1 MSAKV
6 SIVKCDSYEPAL
18 VQERTRRAIDLLG
31 GISVFIRPKAR
42 VLVKPNLLM
51 ASAPE
56 AGIVTHPEVV
66 RAIVKVLKG
75 IDCRILIGDGPS
87 VWGKQAEHVHEV
99 YRTTGIEAVAKE
111 EDVEL
116 VVLEQKR
123 WHKNFPLTTWID
135 KCDFVVN
142 LPKFKTH
149 EFTLL
154 TGAVKNLFGLVSGTF
169 KTELHKNYFKP
180 EAFAGI
186 LADILE
192 EVKPA
197 ITVVDAV
204 TSMEGDGPA
213 TKGILRQ
220 DNLLFAS
227 SDCVAMDSVLAL
239 VMGIKPFD
247 VLSTKIAANRGLGV
261 GDISRIEVVGEKLD
275 QLRVRPFVLPSTSF
289 RKKLPPGI
297 INIAKS
303 LIKYY
308 PCVEA
313 DNCVACA
320 TCVAACPNKV
330 ISMKN
335 NLPVFNYKKCIAC
348 FCCQEGCPAAA
359 IKVKKSLFAKIIGL

>member
-1 MSAKV
+1 MNAKV

-18 VQERTRRAIDLLG
+18 VQERTRQAIDLLG
-31 GISVFIRPKAR
+31 GISAFIKPKSC

-51 ASAPE
+51 ASVPE
-56 AGIVTHPEVV
+56 AGIVTHYEVV
-66 RAIVKVLKG
+66 RAIVKILKS
-75 IDCRILIGDGPS
+75 IDCRVLIGDGPS
-87 VWGKQAEHVHEV
+87 VWGKQAEHVDEV
-99 YRTTGIEAVAKE
+99 HRISGIKAVADE
-111 EDVEL
+111 EGVEL
-116 VVLEQKR
+116 VFFDHKR
-123 WHKNFPLTTWID
+123 WRKNFPLTTWID

-142 LPKFKTH
+142 VPKLKTH

-154 TGAVKNLFGLVSGTF
+154 TGAVKNLFGFVSGTF

-204 TSMEGDGPA
+204 TSMEADGPA
-213 TKGILRQ
+213 TRGILRQ

-227 SDCVAMDSVLAL
+227 CDCVAMDSVLAL
-239 VMGIKPFD
+239 AMGIKPFD

-261 GDISRIEVVGEKLD
+261 GDISRIEIVGEKLD
-275 QLRVRPFVLPSTSF
+275 QLRIRPFVLPSTSF
-289 RKKLPPGI
+289 RKKLAPGI
-297 INIAKS
+297 INIAKA

-308 PCVEA
+308 PCVEE
-313 DNCVACA
+313 DNCIGCA

-330 ISMKN
+330 ISMKD

-359 IKVKKSLFAKIIGL
+359 IRVKKSLLAKIIGL

>member
-1 MSAKV
+1 MSSKV
-6 SIVKCDSYEPAL
+6 SIVKCDSYNPVL
-18 VQERTRRAIDLLG
+18 VQERTRSAIDLIG
-31 GISVFIRPKAR
+31 GINTFIKPKSC

-51 ASAPE
+51 ASSPE
-56 AGIVTHPEVV
+56 LGIVTHPEVV
-66 RAIVKVLKG
+66 RAVVRILKG
-75 IDCRILIGDGPS
+75 IDCRVIIGDGPS
-87 VWGKQAEHVHEV
+87 VWGKQAEHVDEV
-99 YRTTGIEAVAKE
+99 YRITGIKAVAQE
-111 EDVEL
+111 EGVEL
-116 VVLEQKR
+116 VVFEHKR
-123 WHKNFPLTTWID
+123 WRKNFPLTTWLD
-135 KCDFVVN
+135 KCDFAVN
-142 LPKFKTH
+142 VPKLKTH

-192 EVKPA
+192 EVKPVL
-197 ITVVDAV
+197 TVVDAV

-220 DNLLFAS
+220 DNLLLAS
-227 SDCVAMDSVLAL
+227 CDCVAMDSVLAL
-239 VMGIKPFD
+239 LMGIKPFD

-261 GDISRIEVVGEKLD
+261 GDIARIDVVGEKMD
-275 QLRVRPFVLPSTSF
+275 KARIRPFVLPSTSF

-308 PCVEA
+308 PCVET
-313 DNCVACA
+313 DNCIGCA
-320 TCVAACPNKV
+320 TCIEACPNKV

-359 IKVKKSLFAKIIGL
+359 IKVKKSLFAKIVGL